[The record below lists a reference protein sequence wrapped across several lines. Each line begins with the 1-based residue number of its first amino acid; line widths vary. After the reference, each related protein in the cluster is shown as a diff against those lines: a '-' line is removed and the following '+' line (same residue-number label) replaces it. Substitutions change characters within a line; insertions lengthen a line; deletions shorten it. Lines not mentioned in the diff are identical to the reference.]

1 MDAAH
6 MQVNQPLG
14 PVEALTEQGP
24 QRGSPDADPDRSVEV
39 LSNTVRVHDLT
50 IERPAIAA
58 YLEHIAPDKLEI
70 ALVHALEVGI
80 TELAARRERFKK

>member
-1 MDAAH
+1 MNAAN
-6 MQVNQPLG
+6 MPM
-14 PVEALTEQGP
+14 TESLEP
-24 QRGSPDADPDRSVEV
+24 FATMTERPVEV
-39 LSNTVRVHDLT
+39 LSSTVRVHELT

-70 ALVHALEVGI
+70 ALVHALEVGV

>member
-6 MQVNQPLG
+6 MRANEPLG
-14 PVEALTEQGP
+14 PVEALTESVPRQGS
-24 QRGSPDADPDRSVEV
+24 RDADLDRPIEV
-39 LSNTVRVHDLT
+39 LSNMVRVHELT

-70 ALVHALEVGI
+70 ALVHALDVGV

>member
-1 MDAAH
+1 MDAANVR
-6 MQVNQPLG
+6 VND
-14 PVEALTEQGP
+14 PVEPIVALTEPGP
-24 QRGSPDADPDRSVEV
+24 QGSRDADPDRTIEV
-39 LSNTVRVHDLT
+39 LSTTVRVHELT

-70 ALVHALEVGI
+70 ALVHALDVGV